1 MQLTSAATGSSKIL
15 HFDHTCSWQIN
26 AFGLSHDVPE
36 TGLFFFFLL
45 AESFRLH
52 AVLRAVWFLQT
63 FARKEIR
70 AKKAEV
76 LYAHTQCYTQL
87 DFFKKVGLIMR
98 MLPVKNEFGLSCNE
112 P

>member
-1 MQLTSAATGSSKIL
+1 MPLDLVMMYQKPGS
-15 HFDHTCSWQIN
+15 
-26 AFGLSHDVPE
+26 
-36 TGLFFFFLL
+36 FFFFFL

-76 LYAHTQCYTQL
+76 LYAHAQCYTQL
-87 DFFKKVGLIMR
+87 DFFKNVGLIMR